1 MLERA
6 EQSLYKAI
14 LPDQV
19 LTFSD
24 RPLARRVNHAPG
36 VVGALALGIGT
47 LTLVTPVAEA
57 QARNPNC
64 EIRPQVFVQAYQDV
78 DGDNQYR
85 PNTRDVLLGGV
96 SGMRMLVSAGGQAIL
111 LITRADG
118 KGIYTNTQNNIST
131 DYALITAPSETTL
144 NGQPALKTL
153 VEDLGSRK
161 SQEVVVICKG
171 GNYTGVKP
179 FFFYIIGDPAKTYGL
194 KIQPEGALIS
204 LTPPAT
210 EPVKSEGVVTP
221 TRTTEKSTATVVP
234 PIETPKPT
242 PTPFPAGTPISLDEA
257 RARLTATA
265 NAAPTP
271 SPTKG
276 PDYMATA
283 QAEARVILGLT
294 PSPTIPVFPTETPKP
309 TDTPKPTPTHFPTGT
324 PASLDEARARVAA
337 TQTARVPT
345 PTATEAPDY
354 MATAKV
360 EAHVTPTPFPAGTPI
375 SLDEARARLTATA
388 NAAPTPTPTKGPDY
402 MATAKVEVGKK
413 QEGWFNLGLP
423 RDIDRLIVGGSI
435 VGELSVLGVL
445 LFLVR
450 YRIAKYRYKKAVA
463 AGGAGAPAAWHRPSL
478 WKVWQWKYQ

>member
-14 LPDQV
+14 LPDQI

-283 QAEARVILGLT
+283 
-294 PSPTIPVFPTETPKP
+294 
-309 TDTPKPTPTHFPTGT
+309 
-324 PASLDEARARVAA
+324 
-337 TQTARVPT
+337 TA
-345 PTATEAPDY
+345 
-354 MATAKV
+354 
-360 EAHVTPTPFPAGTPI
+360 
-375 SLDEARARLTATA
+375 
-388 NAAPTPTPTKGPDY
+388 
-402 MATAKVEVGKK
+402 EVGKK

-478 WKVWQWKYQ
+478 LKVWQWKYQ